1 MERIQRKCP
10 GDCSTCPLLAEG
22 LVDMMPCAID
32 QLMQRSQTQAK
43 QIEEIRNAI
52 AATPAALASTP
63 TETPTTL

>member
-10 GDCSTCPLLAEG
+10 GDCSICPLLAEG
-22 LVDMMPCAID
+22 LVDMVPCAID

-43 QIEEIRNAI
+43 QLEEIRNAI

>member
-22 LVDMMPCAID
+22 LVDMVPCAID
-32 QLMQRSQTQAK
+32 QLMQRSQAQAK
-43 QIEEIRNAI
+43 QLEEIRTAI
-52 AATPAALASTP
+52 AAAPAALASTP

>member
-22 LVDMMPCAID
+22 LVDMVPCAID

-43 QIEEIRNAI
+43 QIEEIRNAL

-63 TETPTTL
+63 TETPITL

>member
-22 LVDMMPCAID
+22 LVDMVPCAID
-32 QLMQRSQTQAK
+32 QLMQRSQAQAK
-43 QIEEIRNAI
+43 QLEEIRTAI

-63 TETPTTL
+63 NENSTTL